1 MLKDRTPIRLV
12 VGVIAIGIGLLWIGQ
27 GLGLVAWPESSP
39 MIGRSSYAW
48 WGAALVAIGLALIK
62 MATRR

>member
-1 MLKDRTPIRLV
+1 MLKDRTPIRIV

-39 MIGRSSYAW
+39 MIGRGTYAW

-62 MATRR
+62 MAMRR